1 MDKALSKQELTPAGV
16 SVRNGPVIMDKMD
29 VDEPATNGKRK
40 SRGSAVHM
48 KSYKDNDTDD
58 DDNDD
63 GVKPVRLFGW
73 TRIPLLPIYI

>member
-1 MDKALSKQELTPAGV
+1 
-16 SVRNGPVIMDKMD
+16 MDKMD

-48 KSYKDNDTDD
+48 KSYKENDTDD

-63 GVKPVRLFGW
+63 GVKPVRLFG
-73 TRIPLLPIYI
+73 